1 MIDIRALR
9 DDPDAVKAALA
20 RRGVEPAEVDAVVA
34 ARRGAWRPG

>member
-20 RRGVEPAEVDAVVA
+20 RRGVEAAEVDAVIRGRRGTG
-34 ARRGAWRPG
+34 ARR